1 MASIQKLA
9 KGWRAQVM
17 VDGQR
22 DSRTFDT
29 RAAAQ
34 AWSAQRETELRS
46 IASGSGSK
54 TLTVGDVL
62 KEYEL
67 KVSPTK
73 RGARWEKLR
82 LPLIGSRVINGRK
95 FADIRLADLR
105 PSHIAAWRDAR
116 MREVSGASTSR
127 EMSLMSHAFLV
138 ARKEWGWLVT
148 NPMAEVRRP
157 PEPPGRERLISQEE
171 IESLLASMG
180 YEDGLPIKTPMQR
193 VAVAF
198 LVAIETAMRSSEILT
213 LTASSVNYKGKFAR
227 LPMTKNGTARNVPLS
242 SRAIELLKML
252 PAVTKGEPLFA
263 LSTSSRD
270 ALFRKAR
277 DRSQIP
283 DVTFHDTR
291 HEAITRLAK
300 KLQPLD
306 LARMTGHRNISELMT
321 YYNATATD
329 IAGRLG

>member
-1 MASIQKLA
+1 MASIQKVV
-9 KGWRAQVM
+9 KGWRAQLM
-17 VDGQR
+17 VNGER

-29 RAAAQ
+29 KAAAQ
-34 AWSAQRETELRS
+34 AWCAQRETEMRS

-82 LPLIGSRVINGRK
+82 LPLIGSKVVNGRK
-95 FADIRLADLR
+95 FADIRLAELR
-105 PSHIAAWRDAR
+105 PSHVAAWRDVR
-116 MREVSGASTSR
+116 MREVSGSSTSR
-127 EMSLMSHAFLV
+127 EMSLMSHAFQV

-148 NPMAEVRRP
+148 DPMTEVKRP
-157 PEPPGRERLISQEE
+157 PEPPGRERLISTEE
-171 IESLLASMG
+171 IETLLASMG
-180 YEDGLPIKTPMQR
+180 YEEGLPVEKPMQR

-198 LVAIETAMRSSEILT
+198 LFAIETAMRSSEILT
-213 LTASSVNYKGKFAR
+213 LTVQSVNYKGKFAR
-227 LPMTKNGTARNVPLS
+227 LPMTKNGTARSVPLS
-242 SRAIELLKML
+242 SRAIDLLRML
-252 PAVTKGEPLFA
+252 PSVPKGEPLFA

-277 DRSQIP
+277 DRAEIP

-321 YYNATATD
+321 YYNATATE

>member
-1 MASIQKLA
+1 MASIQKVV
-9 KGWRAQVM
+9 KGWRAQLM
-17 VDGQR
+17 VNGER
-22 DSRTFDT
+22 DSGTFDT
-29 RAAAQ
+29 KAAAQ
-34 AWSAQRETELRS
+34 AWCAQRETEMRS
-46 IASGSGSK
+46 IACGGGSK

-62 KEYEL
+62 REYEL

-82 LPLIGSRVINGRK
+82 LPLIGSKVVNGRK
-95 FADIRLADLR
+95 FADVRLVELR
-105 PSHIAAWRDAR
+105 PSHVAAWRDVR
-116 MREVSGASTSR
+116 LREVSGSSTSR
-127 EMSLMSHAFLV
+127 EMSLMSHAFQV

-148 NPMAEVRRP
+148 DPMIEVKRP
-157 PEPPGRERLISQEE
+157 PDPPGRERLISQEE

-180 YEDGLPIKTPMQR
+180 YEEGLRVEKPMQR

-198 LVAIETAMRSSEILT
+198 LFAIETAMRSSEMLT
-213 LTASSVNYKGKFAR
+213 LTSQTVNYKGKFAR

-242 SRAIELLKML
+242 SRAIELLRML
-252 PAVTKGEPLFA
+252 PQVQKGEPLFA

-277 DRSQIP
+277 DRALIP

-329 IAGRLG
+329 IAGRLD

>member
-1 MASIQKLA
+1 MASIQKVA
-9 KGWRAQVM
+9 KGWRVQVM

-29 RAAAQ
+29 RAAAM

-46 IASGSGSK
+46 IASGAGSK

-67 KVSPTK
+67 KVTPTK
-73 RGARWEKLR
+73 RGARWERLR
-82 LPLIGSRVINGRK
+82 LPLIGSKEIGGRK
-95 FADIRLADLR
+95 FKDIKLTDLR
-105 PSHIAAWRDAR
+105 PSHIAAWRDVR
-116 MREVSGASTSR
+116 LREVSGASTSR

-148 NPMAEVRRP
+148 NPMADVKRP
-157 PEPPGRERLISQEE
+157 PDSPGRERLISQEE
-171 IESLLASMG
+171 IELLLASLG
-180 YEDGLPIKTPMQR
+180 YEEGLPVETPMQR

-198 LVAIETAMRSSEILT
+198 LFAIETAMRSSEILT

-242 SRAIELLKML
+242 SRAMELLKML
-252 PAVTKGEPLFA
+252 PDVPKGESLFA
-263 LSTSSRD
+263 LSASSRD

>member
-1 MASIQKLA
+1 MASIQKVA
-9 KGWRAQVM
+9 KGWRVQVM

-29 RAAAQ
+29 RAAAM
-34 AWSAQRETELRS
+34 AWSSQRETELRS
-46 IASGSGSK
+46 IASGAGSK

-67 KVSPTK
+67 KVTPTK
-73 RGARWEKLR
+73 RGARWERLR
-82 LPLIGSRVINGRK
+82 LPLIGSKEIGGRK
-95 FADIRLADLR
+95 FKDIKLTDLR

-148 NPMAEVRRP
+148 NPMAEVKRP
-157 PEPPGRERLISQEE
+157 PDPPGRERLISHEE
-171 IESLLASMG
+171 IELLLASLG
-180 YEDGLPIKTPMQR
+180 YEEGLPVETPMQR
-193 VAVAF
+193 VAVGF
-198 LVAIETAMRSSEILT
+198 LFAIETAMRSSEILA
-213 LTASSVNYKGKFAR
+213 LTATSVNYKGKFAR

-242 SRAIELLKML
+242 SRAMELLKML
-252 PAVTKGEPLFA
+252 PEVPKGKSLFA
-263 LSTSSRD
+263 LSASSRD